1 VRARKPSDTRLAHQ
15 RSDDHEQDDWSD
27 GGRGAPQCRDG
38 GRCIGE
44 WLSAQDFIILF
55 RSNDSIAKTYSGS
68 IESGIA
74 SINTLFCKPTELVLT
89 ASQGVDLTDDFI
101 AKHPLEATEPFGRV
115 MMVALVEA
123 FPCGSPK

>member
-1 VRARKPSDTRLAHQ
+1 MTMNKMIGVMA
-15 RSDDHEQDDWSD
+15 
-27 GGRGAPQCRDG
+27 GAALLSAATVG
-38 GRCIGE
+38 AASGNG
-44 WLSAQDFIILF
+44 LSAQDFIILF
-55 RSNDSIAKTYSGS
+55 GSNDSIAKTYSGS

-74 SINTLFCKPTELVLT
+74 SINTLFCKPAELVLT
-89 ASQGVDLTDDFI
+89 ASQAVDLTDNFI